1 MSTKSRRPNDQAR
14 AGYANAHLVALEID
28 AALVAIDQ
36 AMAGWPEQTPGAS
49 NVEAAPA
56 RPCTRDDCTH
66 IRPCPVHDVDELD
79 PVKLTGPERGAQ
91 QGDRA
96 RTDLVALV
104 EHVRLLAHHAARAAD
119 ITHHWSK
126 AAITTA
132 EVAERLDQIWCR
144 NCLRHNVHNVRDESH
159 ADCKACRTFRA
170 RWKRDAPKA
179 IIDARGRGRNLTEL
193 DEKRILDRDRRERD
207 EAEQA
212 AERRAAR
219 AKRTL
224 GS

>member
-1 MSTKSRRPNDQAR
+1 MSTKTRRPNDQAR
-14 AGYANAHLVALEID
+14 TALTNTQIVAIEID
-28 AALVAIDQ
+28 AALIALDQ
-36 AMAGWPEQTPGAS
+36 ALAGWPEQTPGAS
-49 NVEAAPA
+49 AVEAAPP
-56 RPCTRDDCTH
+56 RPCTHGECTH
-66 IRPCPVHDVDELD
+66 IRPCPVHEADDLA
-79 PVKLTGPERGAQ
+79 PVKLTGPERAAQ

-96 RTDLVALV
+96 RVDLDALL
-104 EHVRLLAHHAARAAD
+104 EHVRLLAHHARAAAD
-119 ITHHWSK
+119 ITHLWSQ
-126 AAITTA
+126 AAVTSS

-144 NCLRHNVHNVRDESH
+144 NCLRHNVHNVRDENH